1 MSVSGSIMWAELQGE
16 LSETGLDVVVGVSAE
31 GYPWPGEIN
40 GKPFMMSVPPRNED
54 DGEID
59 WLIVS
64 LYGQDNEEKV
74 VGDLNLRIGP

>member
-1 MSVSGSIMWAELQGE
+1 ML
-16 LSETGLDVVVGVSAE
+16 
-31 GYPWPGEIN
+31 
-40 GKPFMMSVPPRNED
+40 MSVPPRNED